1 MKEEMKS
8 TQTIEIPEGTFEG
21 NCSDCVYADWNDTD
35 RYGRV
40 YCRGSY
46 GGYNNPSDRNG
57 CFYYKNVEKMDCTCY
72 RLCCGL
78 VTIMCWK
85 YNIYH

>member
-1 MKEEMKS
+1 MKEEMKR
-8 TQTIEIPEGTFEG
+8 TQVVEIPEGTFEG

-57 CFYYKNVEKMDCTCY
+57 CFYYKRNGCSIQELLSPIIIDKS
-72 RLCCGL
+72 GL
-78 VTIMCWK
+78 PT
-85 YNIYH
+85 N

>member
-46 GGYNNPSDRNG
+46 GGYNNSRRYVMCTSLDLILPIQGCLCSKRNFF
-57 CFYYKNVEKMDCTCY
+57 CN
-72 RLCCGL
+72 R
-78 VTIMCWK
+78 
-85 YNIYH
+85 

>member
-8 TQTIEIPEGTFEG
+8 TSTQTITIEIPEGTFEG

-57 CFYYKNVEKMDCTCY
+57 CFHYK
-72 RLCCGL
+72 
-78 VTIMCWK
+78 
-85 YNIYH
+85 

>member
-1 MKEEMKS
+1 MKEEMKR
-8 TQTIEIPEGTFEG
+8 TQVVEG

-57 CFYYKNVEKMDCTCY
+57 CFYYK
-72 RLCCGL
+72 
-78 VTIMCWK
+78 
-85 YNIYH
+85 

>member
-1 MKEEMKS
+1 MKEEMKN
-8 TQTIEIPEGTFEG
+8 TQIIEIPEGTFEG

-46 GGYNNPSDRNG
+46 GGYIINKKLMLHSGAVKPHNN
-57 CFYYKNVEKMDCTCY
+57 
-72 RLCCGL
+72 
-78 VTIMCWK
+78 
-85 YNIYH
+85 

>member
-1 MKEEMKS
+1 MEAIWSLLKIQSCVWRILKNSFCKGDNTMKEEMKR
-8 TQTIEIPEGTFEG
+8 TQVVEIPEGTFEG

-57 CFYYKNVEKMDCTCY
+57 CFHY
-72 RLCCGL
+72 R
-78 VTIMCWK
+78 
-85 YNIYH
+85 